1 MSIKSNI
8 LKELE
13 KNKDKLISGSKMAE
27 TLNVSRTSI
36 WKYIEELRTE
46 GYEINA
52 IPNKGYSLSSKNDLI
67 SAEGISNYLKE
78 DYISIPIH
86 IFKSVPST
94 NETAKQLAL
103 EGAPHGTVVIAE
115 EQTAGKGRMGR
126 SFYSPSKTGIY
137 MSIILRPNLKVCD
150 SVLVTTAA
158 SVAICKAI
166 ENITKI
172 KAEIKWIND
181 IVINYKKVCGILTEA
196 VTDFETGN
204 IQHIIIGIGINFTTE
219 KDAFPLEIRS
229 IATSLF
235 NKNNCTTTRNHL
247 CAEIINEIL
256 FMIKAIKNYNF
267 IDEYKARSIILK
279 EKISF
284 IKNGITNFGTA
295 IDIKD
300 DGSLEVLKDDG
311 ETVILNTGEISIR
324 RIANAK

>member
-13 KNKDKLISGSKMAE
+13 KNKDKLISGSKLAKN
-27 TLNVSRTSI
+27 LNVSRTSI
-36 WKYIEELRTE
+36 WKYIEELREE
-46 GYEINA
+46 GYEIKA

-78 DYISIPIH
+78 NHMSISIH
-86 IFKSVPST
+86 TFKSVTST
-94 NETAKQLAL
+94 NEIAKPLAL

-126 SFYSPSKTGIY
+126 SFYSPSKSGIY

-166 ENITKI
+166 ENITNI
-172 KAEIKWIND
+172 KAQIKWIND

-219 KDAFPLEIRS
+219 KDSFPLEIQP

-235 NKNNCTTTRNHL
+235 NKENCNTTRNHL

-256 FMIKAIKNYNF
+256 FMINEIKNYNF
-267 IDEYKARSIILK
+267 INEYKARSIILN

-284 IKNGITNFGTA
+284 TKNGATNFGTA
-295 IDIKD
+295 IDIND
-300 DGSLEVLKDDG
+300 DGSLVVAKDNG

-324 RIANAK
+324 RIANTY